1 MFISRKE
8 LQRLKKEIEVL
19 NKLVDDLFRS
29 QNILLDRL
37 KLEFD
42 EVPGTPKKTVLVKKG
57 TILKRN
63 EANAKYQ
70 SDYLS
75 QLMAQQCASIYNSK
89 YDPKLSGEGNE
100 DTIK

>member
-1 MFISRKE
+1 MFIA
-8 LQRLKKEIEVL
+8 KKEKRALKEKIDGLKAFVT
-19 NKLVDDLFRS
+19 DLYKR
-29 QNILLDRL
+29 QEILLDHL

-89 YDPKLSGEGNE
+89 IEQE
-100 DTIK
+100 RT